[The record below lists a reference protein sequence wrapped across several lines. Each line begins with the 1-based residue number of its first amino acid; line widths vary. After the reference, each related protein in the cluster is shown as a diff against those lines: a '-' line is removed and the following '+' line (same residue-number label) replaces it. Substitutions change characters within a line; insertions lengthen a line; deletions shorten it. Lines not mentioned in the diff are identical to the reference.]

1 MRLSPHYRY
10 STETVLGIIA
20 NWQTHRDDQQKLEFD
35 FGSRRRAT
43 HTPERTQPA
52 M

>member
-20 NWQTHRDDQQKLEFD
+20 NWQTHRDDQQKREFD
-35 FGSRRRAT
+35 FGG
-43 HTPERTQPA
+43 
-52 M
+52 